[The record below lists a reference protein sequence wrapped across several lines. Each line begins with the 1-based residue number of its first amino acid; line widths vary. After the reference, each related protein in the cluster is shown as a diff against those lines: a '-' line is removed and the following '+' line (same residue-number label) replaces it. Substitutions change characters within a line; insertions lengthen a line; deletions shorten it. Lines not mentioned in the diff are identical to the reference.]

1 MRLAAATLFSAAAA
15 AMFSAVLMFFAGCSA
30 SDGTTKNAPVKPHI
44 VLILADDMGWTDV
57 GYHGSEIKT
66 PAIDRLAKTG
76 VRLEQFYTASIC
88 SPTRACLMTGRHT
101 MRYGFQTGV
110 VLPWSEYGLPTTE
123 RTLPEALKAAGY
135 YTAICGK
142 WHLGHNQAGYLPT
155 RRGFDHAYGFYNG
168 AIDYFTH
175 MRDEGLD
182 WHRNDSPLEEDGYAT
197 TLIAREA
204 IRVIESHD
212 PAKPLFLYV
221 AFSAPHQPLQAPA
234 EYLERYKNIENG
246 PRRRYA
252 AMVSCMDDA
261 IADILRALEKRG
273 MEKQTLVLF
282 LSDNGAETHI
292 GNNRPL
298 RGGKGELY
306 EGGIRV
312 PALVNWPGVLSARTV
327 SEPLHVADLYP
338 TLLALAG
345 APSQADPPLDGVDV
359 WPAVSQGTA
368 LPRKEI
374 LLEISP
380 VRGAIRAGEWK
391 LVYNGQI
398 NGLEA
403 TKRGRDTYELFNLEA
418 DPGERQNLSTRY
430 PKILDGLKAR
440 LDWYQAQSVPPYYT
454 SVETPPGYRA
464 PKYWARFPAG
474 KED

>member
-1 MRLAAATLFSAAAA
+1 MRFVRAGQFSVAALFLFAALAFA
-15 AMFSAVLMFFAGCSA
+15 AGCSPSNGSA
-30 SDGTTKNAPVKPHI
+30 KEPLAKPNI
-44 VLILADDMGWTDV
+44 VLILADDMGWNDV

-76 VRLEQFYTASIC
+76 ARLEQFYTQSIC

-110 VLPWSEYGLPTTE
+110 VLPWAEYGLPPTE
-123 RTLPEALKAAGY
+123 RTLAEALQSAGY

-142 WHLGHNQAGYLPT
+142 WHLGHSDAKYLPT

-182 WHRNDSPLEEDGYAT
+182 WQRNDSPLEEEGYAT

-204 IRVIESHD
+204 IRVIEQHD
-212 PAKPLFLYV
+212 AAKPLFLYV

-234 EYLERYKNIENG
+234 EYLERYKDIENG

-261 IADILRALEKRG
+261 IANIVGTLAKRG

-292 GNNRPL
+292 GSNQPY

-312 PALVNWPGVLSARTV
+312 PALANWPGVLASRV
-327 SEPLHVADLYP
+327 VNEPLHVADLYP
-338 TLLALAG
+338 TLLSLAG
-345 APSQADPPLDGVDV
+345 APPQTAPALDGVNV
-359 WPAVSQGTA
+359 WPAVSQGAA
-368 LPRKEI
+368 LERKEI
-374 LLEISP
+374 LLEASP
-380 VRGAIRAGEWK
+380 VRGAIRGGEWK
-391 LVYNGQI
+391 LVYNGHL

-403 TKRGRDTYELFNLEA
+403 AKRGRDTYELFNLTA
-418 DPGERQNLSTRY
+418 DPGERQDVSSRY
-430 PKILDGLKAR
+430 PKIRDGLRTR
-440 LDWYQAQSVPPYYT
+440 LLWYQGQSIPPFYT
-454 SVETPPGYRA
+454 SVETPPEYRA
-464 PKYWARFPAG
+464 PKFWARFPAE
-474 KED
+474 KKD